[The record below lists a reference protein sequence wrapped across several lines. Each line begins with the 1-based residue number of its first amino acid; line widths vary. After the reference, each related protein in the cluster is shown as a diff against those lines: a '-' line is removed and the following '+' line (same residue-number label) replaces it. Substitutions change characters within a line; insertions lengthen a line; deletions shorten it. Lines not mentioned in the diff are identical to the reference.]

1 MLPIHKDVPSSLLS
15 EEGFESLKAELDAK
29 IGKKFVIVR
38 RAVNYSL
45 RFYDDPQE
53 TYEITQYSGLMTPEW
68 KAQYQVGE
76 PMLYSEAVAL
86 IRILEGGNY
95 E

>member
-1 MLPIHKDVPSSLLS
+1 MLPIHKGVPNSLLS
-15 EEGFESLKAELDAK
+15 EEGFNSLKDELDAS
-29 IGKKFVIVR
+29 GKKFVIVR
-38 RAVNYSL
+38 QIT
-45 RFYDDPQE
+45 YDPRTYDMPRE
-53 TYEITQYSGLMTPEW
+53 DYEISQHSGLMTNDW
-68 KAQYQVGE
+68 INKHQVGE